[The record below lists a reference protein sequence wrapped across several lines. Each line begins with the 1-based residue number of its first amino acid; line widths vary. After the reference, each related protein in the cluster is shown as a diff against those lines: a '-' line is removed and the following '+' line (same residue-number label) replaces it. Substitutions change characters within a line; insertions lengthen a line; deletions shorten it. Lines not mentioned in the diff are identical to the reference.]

1 MATSPFPFFYLTHTK
16 TNSMSHN
23 FFAKTGLLGLTV
35 GAIATGTFLNA
46 CSSAAQNQAQTSSPA
61 TTNVGSM
68 QAMDKGSVD
77 HSKMGGMNHEMNLG
91 PANAEFDLHFI
102 DGMTPHHQG
111 AIVMAQEALQKSK
124 RPEIKK
130 LAQGIINAQNKEKT
144 QMSQW
149 RTAWYP
155 NMGATPMAWQSKM
168 GHSMSMSEEQKKSMM
183 MTMDLGKADAEFD
196 LRFLN
201 AMIPHHEGAVVMAN
215 DALAKSKRP
224 KVQKLAKEIIV
235 SQQAE
240 IDQMK
245 QWKKA
250 WYKQ

>member
-1 MATSPFPFFYLTHTK
+1 
-16 TNSMSHN
+16 MSHN

-68 QAMDKGSVD
+68 QAMDTGSVD
-77 HSKMGGMNHEMNLG
+77 HSKMGGMNHEMDLG
-91 PANAEFDLHFI
+91 PANAEFDLRFI

-111 AIVMAQEALQKSK
+111 AIVMAQEALQKSQ

-130 LAQGIINAQNKEKT
+130 LAQGIINAQNKEKA
-144 QMSQW
+144 QMNQW

-155 NMGATPMAWQSKM
+155 NVGATPMAWHAKM

-224 KVQKLAKEIIV
+224 EVQKLAKDIIT
-235 SQQAE
+235 SQQTE
-240 IDQMK
+240 IDQMQ